1 MEKRV
6 DKVQPAYEREI
17 KLATKFADTP
27 NTYTPLSE
35 NTAVVPATIFRR
47 HEKRISKM
55 SESEIME
62 KLSKTLLSLH
72 ISCAYM
78 CRLYLILLDR
88 IHSFKGRSNY
98 VVQEK

>member
-35 NTAVVPATIFRR
+35 NTAVVPSTIFRR

-62 KLSKTLLSLH
+62 KLSKNPSPFIVYVL
-72 ISCAYM
+72 IRVAY
-78 CRLYLILLDR
+78 I
-88 IHSFKGRSNY
+88 
-98 VVQEK
+98 